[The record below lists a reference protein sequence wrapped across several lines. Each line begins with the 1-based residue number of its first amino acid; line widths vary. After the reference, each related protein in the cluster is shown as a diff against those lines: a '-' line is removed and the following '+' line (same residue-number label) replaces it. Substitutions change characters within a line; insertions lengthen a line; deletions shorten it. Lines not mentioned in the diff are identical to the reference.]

1 MTLDF
6 RADEPVVG
14 LARQRQLIEAVLN
27 ASSADE
33 TRWLEWKSHLDVSKP
48 EAAFAVAKAILG
60 FANRM
65 PDVAK
70 QWTEGHAYLLVGVQ
84 ENEVQGVPPHDI
96 EKVDPWLGRY
106 LGDFGRYQF
115 TYVPFDNGEG
125 TRHVML
131 VDVFPPRWGDPVHTL
146 HKEFGNAY
154 PGTIFHR
161 YAGKTQPARPAEVQA
176 LVERARRAA
185 TRVNVGITA
194 VAGTVALVPDTQDIR
209 DCTRAAV
216 RENLLKPLEAARP
229 AKVSKAAAA
238 FMPAL
243 AEMTDTYNVLRTL
256 GHQDHRSPEEF
267 REQVEAYLLRLD
279 QAMQQSLLQAVGAA
293 GTPLALQLVN
303 PGEENL
309 TKVEVVLRLPDTVL
323 AHAAD
328 DDEEVDWPEPPQE
341 YGTAAFPIGAGAIAG
356 LAAIR
361 PAAYLPPPLYAP
373 DIQQEDGRTVI
384 RFAPVH
390 LRPHETVT
398 LDPITL
404 YTTQDVPDD
413 TVAGEWHATAT
424 NVAGRTQQ
432 ALLIPTQRLGIDV
445 EAAIFTNDDDRE
457 E

>member
-14 LARQRQLIEAVLN
+14 LARQRELIKAVLN

-33 TRWLEWKSHLDVSKP
+33 TRWLEWKSHHDVSKS
-48 EAAFAVAKAILG
+48 EGAFAVAKAILG

-65 PDVAK
+65 PDVAE
-70 QWTEGHAYLLVGVQ
+70 QWAEGHAYLLVGVQ

-96 EKVDPWLGRY
+96 EKVDAWLGRY
-106 LGDFGRYQF
+106 LGNFGRYQF
-115 TYVPFDNGEG
+115 TYVPFDRGEG

-146 HKEFGNAY
+146 RKEFGNAY

-176 LVERARRAA
+176 LVERARRAV

-194 VAGTVALVPDTQDIR
+194 VAGTVALLPDTQEIR
-209 DCTRAAV
+209 DRTRAAV

-229 AKVSKAAAA
+229 AKASKAAAA
-238 FMPAL
+238 FLPAL
-243 AEMTDTYNVLRTL
+243 VEMTDTYNALRAL
-256 GHQDHRSPEEF
+256 GPQDHRSPDKF
-267 REQVEAYLLRLD
+267 RQQVEAYLRDLD
-279 QAMQQSLLQAVGAA
+279 QAMQQSLLQAIRSA

-309 TKVEVVLRLPDTVL
+309 TKVEVVLRLPDAVL

-328 DDEEVDWPEPPQE
+328 DDEEVDWPEPPEE
-341 YGTAAFPIGAGAIAG
+341 YGTATFPIGAGVIAG
-356 LAAIR
+356 LAAVR
-361 PAAYLPPPLYAP
+361 PAAYLPPSLYAP

-384 RFAPVH
+384 RFSPVH
-390 LRPHETVT
+390 LRPHETVA
-398 LDPITL
+398 LDPIML
-404 YTTQDVPDD
+404 YTSQDVPDE

-432 ALLIPTQRLGIDV
+432 ALLIPTQRLGIDI
-445 EAAIFTNDDDRE
+445 EAALFMTEDDGDE
-457 E
+457 